1 MHGTALQCDANGNPI
16 TPNNN
21 GTQTGGTPCLKIPS
35 SLLNP
40 VMQAYMSAYY
50 LPPNALA
57 NEPSG
62 YNYIESRPN
71 IDNNNSYQ
79 VRVDIHNS
87 DKNFGFGRISRRSGY
102 SVTAA
107 ISEPPQPSGTGT
119 VTVRGVIA

>member
-1 MHGTALQCDANGNPI
+1 MHGTALHVRCEWKSDSAKRERIADGRNALPEDSIIVAQPSDAGV
-16 TPNNN
+16 
-21 GTQTGGTPCLKIPS
+21 Q
-35 SLLNP
+35 
-40 VMQAYMSAYY
+40 SAYY
-50 LPPNALA
+50 LAPNSLA
-57 NEPSG
+57 NEPTG

-102 SVTAA
+102 SVTAV
-107 ISEPPQPSGTGT
+107 ISEPLQPPGTGT